1 MGVGSIVRALI
12 TRRAWESHT
21 PQRLSASCP
30 PPAALA
36 HTALSRDGTQPHVDQ
51 IDRETLMQIQE
62 NLDINDDGKVTKAH
76 TGTAPCTAHP
86 SKPLRHAAAVGGRLC
101 RCAP

>member
-1 MGVGSIVRALI
+1 MA
-12 TRRAWESHT
+12 
-21 PQRLSASCP
+21 PK
-30 PPAALA
+30 
-36 HTALSRDGTQPHVDQ
+36 PHVDQ

-101 RCAP
+101 RTLRKRVAPSATRATASSAPHTPPAPPPAGPSV